1 MISKYF
7 EKLAWQNYNH
17 FLLGI
22 AILGLSILISIGEQS
37 EHLISQVL
45 PFLLICLGLLMANT
59 HNRNQ
64 VSVER
69 PFAPNTAKI
78 AFMGLFTCAILAFLY
93 RLLA

>member
-1 MISKYF
+1 MISAYF

-22 AILGLSILISIGEQS
+22 ALLGLSILISLGEQS
-37 EHLISQVL
+37 EHLISRVL

-64 VSVER
+64 VSVAQ
-69 PFAPNTAKI
+69 PFAPYAAKL
-78 AFMGLFTCAILAFLY
+78 AFLGLFACAILAFLY
-93 RLLA
+93 QLLA